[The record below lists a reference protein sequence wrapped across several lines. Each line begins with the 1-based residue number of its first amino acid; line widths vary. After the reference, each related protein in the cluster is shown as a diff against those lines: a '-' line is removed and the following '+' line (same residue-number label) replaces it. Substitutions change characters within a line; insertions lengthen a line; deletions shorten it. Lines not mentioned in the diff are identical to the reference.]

1 MNSCTVST
9 SGVSVLVVSCDRY
22 ASLWAPFFRTFFKYW
37 PDCPYPVFLGCGELL
52 APDPR
57 VTTLATGEDI
67 DYSTNLLAMLRR
79 IPSEWVIFWVEDR
92 MVSGRVDT
100 AKVAELV
107 AAAQEQGA
115 AYLKLIP
122 EHPLAYGERE
132 RDWGPVPPG
141 TVYRISMTV
150 CLWRKSALERILRPG
165 DNAWQIEKLG
175 SGRSA
180 GLAEPFLALSPA
192 LRRRPPIPH
201 EHVVIKG
208 RLFRRV
214 LGFLRREQLEELRQ
228 AWPLQSWRNAA
239 YVVLYDVASAVLRP
253 WQAWRLRRG
262 PAAGPGGSA

>member
-1 MNSCTVST
+1 VKPDISRQKD
-9 SGVSVLVVSCDRY
+9 VSVLVVSCDRY

-37 PDCPYPVFLGCGELL
+37 PDCPYPVYLGTGRLA
-52 APDPR
+52 APDAR

-107 AAAQEQGA
+107 AAAQQQGA

-180 GLAEPFLALSPA
+180 GLAEPFLALSLA

-239 YVVLYDVASAVLRP
+239 YVMLYDLASAVLRP
-253 WQAWRLRRG
+253 WQAWRLRRV
-262 PAAGPGGSA
+262 PAAAPEVRA

>member
-1 MNSCTVST
+1 MPTAADVSI
-9 SGVSVLVVSCDRY
+9 LVVSCDRY
-22 ASLWAPFFRTFFKYW
+22 ASLWSPFFRTFFKYW
-37 PDCPYPVFLGCGELL
+37 PDCPYPVFLGCGELQ

-92 MVSGRVDT
+92 MVSSRVDT

-107 AAAQEQGA
+107 AAAQELGA

-122 EHPLAYGERE
+122 EHPLAYGERG

-150 CLWRKSALERILRPG
+150 CLWRKNALVRILRPG
-165 DNAWQIEKLG
+165 ENAWQIEKLG

-214 LGFLRREQLEELRQ
+214 LCFLRREQLEELRQ
-228 AWPLQSWRNAA
+228 AWPLQSWRNAS
-239 YVVLYDVASAVLRP
+239 YVVLYDLASAVLRP
-253 WQAWRLRRG
+253 WQARRLRRVR
-262 PAAGPGGSA
+262 AAAPEVRA